1 MNICSGYGDLV
12 SNKLIPYTWMVL
24 SDGTEQQPK
33 ITWFRKEQM
42 INVGVEI
49 SFLSYRNLL
58 LLFKGFV

>member
-1 MNICSGYGDLV
+1 MV

-33 ITWFRKEQM
+33 ITRTEQM
-42 INVGVEI
+42 INVGAEI
-49 SFLSYRNLL
+49 LLGVSYRNLL